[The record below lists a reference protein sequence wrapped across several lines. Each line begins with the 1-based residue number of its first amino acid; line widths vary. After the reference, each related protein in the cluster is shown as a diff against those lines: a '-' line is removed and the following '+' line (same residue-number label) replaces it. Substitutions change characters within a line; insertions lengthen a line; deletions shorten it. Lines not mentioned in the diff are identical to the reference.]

1 MELDFDII
9 ELPDTDHPTIG
20 DTAPDFT
27 RPLVTDEY
35 WEDVSLSSLLDDDP
49 LLLVCYPMDGA
60 FPATY
65 IWNELRDRDFEGTY
79 QLSIAG
85 LSISTPY
92 EHTTFIEERGIDA
105 PLFSDPSNEVA
116 EQYDI
121 VNDLDGMTGIAEP
134 RPAVFLIDTDQTVQ
148 YAWVADEWPAFPPY
162 DQLEDAL
169 ATHCEMKPLGQ

>member
-1 MELDFDII
+1 MELGFDTVD
-9 ELPDTDHPTIG
+9 LPATDHPVAG
-20 DTAPDFT
+20 ETAPDFT

-35 WEDVSLSSLLDDDP
+35 WEAVSLSSLLTDEP

-65 IWNELRDRDFEGTY
+65 IWNELRERDFEGSFKVT
-79 QLSIAG
+79 IAG

-92 EHTTFIEERGIDA
+92 EHTTFIDERGIDA
-105 PLFSDPSNEVA
+105 PLFSDPANTVA

-121 VNDLDGMTGIAEP
+121 VNDLDGMTGITEP

-148 YAWVADEWPAFPPY
+148 YAWVAGEQPAFPPY
-162 DQLEDAL
+162 DELEDAL
-169 ATHCEMKPLGQ
+169 ATHCEMTPLEP